1 MANVVSAPP
10 GTNILVLDRSDKSI
24 IRIPVV
30 AFDVL
35 NTLAYP
41 VTVIPFRGLVKAQKA
56 LELNGFIMDRG
67 FEIPFDSAE
76 AWVQWA
82 MSVKP
87 GSDEA
92 PVAEEEQA
100 QEAEEVAA
108 APKPAAAAKPKPEK
122 ARKTFAQKSF
132 WSRTNM
138 LGQLEVVE
146 IDAGLG
152 LPRDSEGFEKI
163 KRDEYAAFKKQAK
176 GGDTDVLVIEWNDG
190 PVIPGESDEVIEETI
205 GGEET
210 EDAEDF
216 GGLV

>member
-10 GTNILVLDRSDKSI
+10 GTNILVLDRSDKSV

-41 VTVIPFRGLVKAQKA
+41 VTAIAFRGLVKAEKA

-67 FEIPFDSAE
+67 FEIPFDSEE

-87 GSDEA
+87 GSEEPSA
-92 PVAEEEQA
+92 AAEQ
-100 QEAEEVAA
+100 AEEVAA
-108 APKPAAAAKPKPEK
+108 APKTAAATKPKPAAAVKP
-122 ARKTFAQKSF
+122 RKTFAQKSF
-132 WSRTNM
+132 WSRTNTE
-138 LGQLEVVE
+138 GVQEIVE
-146 IDAGLG
+146 IEPGEG
-152 LPRDSEGFEKI
+152 LPRETEGFEKI
-163 KRDEYAAFKKQAK
+163 KRDEYAAFKKQSK
-176 GGDTDVLVIEWNDG
+176 GGDESISIIAWDDG
-190 PVIPGESDEVIEETI
+190 PVIPGSHEEEVIEQEEAA
-205 GGEET
+205 EET
-210 EDAEDF
+210 EDAEDY